1 MQQLKK
7 QYAEKIATVGLAQ
20 SLTYEIPTH
29 FRLEVDPVGE
39 TYEEGLSARIADPLW
54 MLARQWQFGEF
65 DGEDAGWPILADY
78 SIAGVPVIGYGPGA
92 DPTAEAFRPFAA
104 GEAPLEAMVEAEPLL
119 TANSHARANAEA
131 GQMLVRLATTAGRGD
146 IASAARAAYPG
157 YRSADTQPDDP
168 LSDPAGALWYLLLA
182 DRCIDAS
189 ALAAD
194 LRKNVD
200 GVGVLLALPQPLID
214 QGLAMDAAPVL
225 SGWLAW
231 MSDYIFEPDTNPAWL
246 PRRQEYA
253 FELAVGANG
262 RRQRLDAD
270 EYIDGRID
278 AHDFDLKSNLP
289 QNVLPNVAGEAL
301 DDLTPRQSI
310 PAQIDYAGMP
320 ASRFW
325 EFEDGQVNF
334 ARLQA
339 GPLDLVRMMVAEY
352 ALVHGNDWFLV
363 PARVKAGG
371 LYRVKDLTI
380 TDTFGRQTAVNPVA
394 TPNGLNWRLQGLST
408 PQGSADANWLFVPP
422 PLSDTLEG
430 EPLEEVALVRD
441 EMANLAWAIEKRVQG
456 KSGEPLDRTLE
467 DQRYGIRQ
475 QPTVA
480 GTEASQLYRLMTP
493 VPSHWLPLIPVRKS
507 AADLSVSLLLQRA
520 GMKRFYRVDAAAM
533 AAIDGYAEFIAR
545 LRESPDFVEVV
556 PFDPALPEDQ
566 QDVQVFIFHPRGR
579 LLRARSEGP
588 ITEDSLL
595 IEEAEVPRTG
605 AFVERRFNYARTAD
619 GRAWL
624 WVGRKKRVGRGE
636 ASSGL
641 RFDGAVRAGQY
652 WE

>member
-1 MQQLKK
+1 MLQLKK
-7 QYAEKIATVGLAQ
+7 QFAEKVSIAGLSGYVKA
-20 SLTYEIPTH
+20 EIPTD

-39 TYEEGLSARIADPLW
+39 TYEEGLSARVADPLW

-65 DGEDAGWPILADY
+65 DGEDSGWPIQASYL
-78 SIAGVPVIGYGPGA
+78 IAGLPVIGYGPGA
-92 DPTAEAFRPFAA
+92 DPDAAAFRPFAPSD
-104 GEAPLEAMVEAEPLL
+104 APLEAMVEAEPLL
-119 TANSHARANAEA
+119 AEGFHARANAEA
-131 GQMLVRLATTAGRGD
+131 GQMLVRLASTAGRGD
-146 IASAARAAYPG
+146 IADAARKAYPG
-157 YRSADTQPDDP
+157 YLDKATRPDDP
-168 LSDPAGALWYLLLA
+168 LSDPAGALWHLLLA
-182 DRCIDAS
+182 DRCVDAQ
-189 ALAAD
+189 ALATD
-194 LRKNVD
+194 LRNNADAD
-200 GVGVLLALPQPLID
+200 GNLLALPQTLVD

-225 SGWLAW
+225 SNWLNW
-231 MSDYIFEPDTNPAWL
+231 MTDYIFEPETNPAWL
-246 PRRQEYA
+246 SRRQEYA
-253 FELAVGANG
+253 FEVAVGANG
-262 RRQRLDAD
+262 ERQRLDAD

-278 AHDFDLKSNLP
+278 WHDFDRKGSLP
-289 QNVLPNVAGEAL
+289 QGALANFPGEPL
-301 DDLTPRQSI
+301 DDIKPRSSI
-310 PAQIDYAGMP
+310 PAQIQYAGMP
-320 ASRFW
+320 ATRFW

-371 LYRVKDLTI
+371 LYRVKEMAI
-380 TDTFGRQTAVNPVA
+380 TDTFGRQTIVNPIA
-394 TPNGLNWRLQGLST
+394 ADAGLNWRLQGLST
-408 PQGSADANWLFVPP
+408 PQGTADAQWLFVPP

-430 EPLEEVALVRD
+430 SPLEEVALVRD

-456 KSGEPLDRTLE
+456 VSGEPLDRALE

-480 GTEASQLYRLMTP
+480 GSDAHQLYRLMTP
-493 VPSHWLPLIPVRKS
+493 VPSHWLPLIPVRQS

-533 AAIDGYAEFIAR
+533 AAIDGYAEFIER
-545 LRESPDFVEVV
+545 LRESSDFVEVV
-556 PFDPALPEDQ
+556 PFDPALPVDE

-579 LLRARSEGP
+579 LLRASPQGS
-588 ITEDSLL
+588 ISQDSLL
-595 IEEAEVPRTG
+595 IEEAEVPRAG
-605 AFVERRFNYARTAD
+605 AVVERRFNYARTAD

-641 RFDGAVRAGQY
+641 RFDCAVQSGQY
-652 WE
+652 